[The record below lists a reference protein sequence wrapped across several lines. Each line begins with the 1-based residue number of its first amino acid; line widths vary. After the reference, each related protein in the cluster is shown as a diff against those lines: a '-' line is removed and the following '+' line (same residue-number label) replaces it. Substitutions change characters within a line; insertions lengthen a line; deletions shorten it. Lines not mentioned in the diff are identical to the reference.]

1 MKTRDGL
8 RLTVKVNIS
17 AHLPQGW
24 AWCYNINKYKSLQIE
39 MSGIMKLV
47 DQTITNK
54 ELKEMSTK
62 MFDSIVKAV
71 IDIDKEVMVVDAEM
85 HADQEDY
92 LLQLGSEQ
100 KYLWGINIYPDQVG
114 TENWIEFDSMINLRP
129 SQNNRSRDIE
139 DPGIREKIKVMVDKL
154 VSK

>member
-1 MKTRDGL
+1 
-8 RLTVKVNIS
+8 
-17 AHLPQGW
+17 
-24 AWCYNINKYKSLQIE
+24 
-39 MSGIMKLV
+39 MKLV
-47 DQTITNK
+47 DQSITNK

-71 IDIDKEVMVVDAEM
+71 VDIDKEVMVVDAEM

-100 KYLWGINIYPDQVG
+100 KNLWGINIYPDQVG

-139 DPGIREKIKVMVDKL
+139 DPGIREKIKVMVNKL

>member
-1 MKTRDGL
+1 
-8 RLTVKVNIS
+8 
-17 AHLPQGW
+17 
-24 AWCYNINKYKSLQIE
+24 
-39 MSGIMKLV
+39 MKLV
-47 DQTITNK
+47 DQSITNK
-54 ELKEMSTK
+54 ELKEMSAK

-71 IDIDKEVMVVDAEM
+71 VDIDKEVMVVDAEM

-92 LLQLGSEQ
+92 LLQHGSEQ
-100 KYLWGINIYPDQVG
+100 KNLWGINIYPDQVG